1 MSDNTTIRVENLVT
15 GYHTKHGDTVITRDI
30 NASLRSGEL
39 TCLLGPNG
47 AGKSTLLRTLAAFQP
62 PLSGDIYLAERNLKS
77 YTDAQLAKVIGVVLT
92 ERIHLSNMTI
102 EELIG
107 MGRSPY
113 TGFWGKL
120 SPQDRQIVD
129 EAISTVGIEN
139 LHGRMI
145 QTLSDGE
152 RQKVMIAKALV
163 QETPVIF
170 LDEPT
175 AFLDYPSKVEI
186 MQLLQHLSRRQ
197 HKTIFLST
205 HDLEL
210 ALQIADRIWLID
222 KGKELKIGTPEDLSL
237 SGDMSHF
244 FEREGIR
251 FDLDLGLFRIDNVR
265 RYPVKVIG
273 EGRRYNM
280 VQKALARNGY
290 FIDNHLE
297 TTYVIEITPTR
308 YLVNRQ
314 PVETIAELLE
324 ILHNQPL
331 NPIA

>member
-1 MSDNTTIRVENLVT
+1 MSKNITIRIENLVT
-15 GYHTKHGDTVITRDI
+15 GYRTKHGDTVITRDI
-30 NASLRSGEL
+30 NASLRSDEL

-62 PLSGDIYLAERNLKS
+62 PLSGEIYLEQRNLKS
-77 YTDAQLAKVIGVVLT
+77 YTDAELAKVIGVVLT
-92 ERIHLSNMTI
+92 DRIHLSNMTL

-120 SPQDRQIVD
+120 SKKDRQIVD
-129 EAISTVGIEN
+129 EAMATVGIEN

-186 MQLLQHLSRRQ
+186 MQLLQQLSRTK

-237 SGDMSHF
+237 SGDMGHF
-244 FEREGIR
+244 FEREGVK
-251 FDLDLGLFRIDNVR
+251 FDLDLGLFRIDNAR
-265 RYPVKVIG
+265 RYPIRVVG

-280 VQKALARNGY
+280 VLKALSRNGF
-290 FIDNHLE
+290 FIDNQSDAAYEIVISPE
-297 TTYVIEITPTR
+297 T
-308 YLVNRQ
+308 YLINHQTVK
-314 PVETIAELLE
+314 TIAELIE
-324 ILHNQPL
+324 ILHKQPL
-331 NPIA
+331 KNIE

>member
-1 MSDNTTIRVENLVT
+1 MNEKTTIQVQHLVT
-15 GYHTKHGDTVITRDI
+15 GYHTKHGDAVITRDI

-62 PLSGDIYLAERNLKS
+62 PLSGEIYIEQRKLTSYADAE
-77 YTDAQLAKVIGVVLT
+77 LAKVIGVVLT
-92 ERIHLSNMTI
+92 DRIHLSNMTI
-102 EELIG
+102 EELVG

-113 TGFWGKL
+113 TGFWGRL
-120 SPQDRQIVD
+120 SKEDKHKVD
-129 EAISTVGIEN
+129 EAISTVGIER
-139 LHGRMI
+139 LRGRMI

-186 MQLLQHLSRRQ
+186 MQLLQRLSRTQ

-222 KGKELKIGTPEDLSL
+222 KDKALKIGTPEDLSL
-237 SGDMSHF
+237 AGDMGHF
-244 FEREGIR
+244 FEREGVK
-251 FDLDLGLFRIDNVR
+251 FDMDLGLFRIDNLR
-265 RYPVKVIG
+265 RYPIRVKG
-273 EGRRYNM
+273 SGRRYNM

-290 FIDNHLE
+290 FIDNQSE
-297 TTYVIEITPTR
+297 GTSEIEITSDAYRLNQQT
-308 YLVNRQ
+308 VQ
-314 PVETIAELLE
+314 TIAELLE
-324 ILHNQPL
+324 ILPKN
-331 NPIA
+331 IA

>member
-62 PLSGDIYLAERNLKS
+62 PLSGEIHIEQRNLKT
-77 YTDAQLAKVIGVVLT
+77 YTDAELAKVIGVVLT

-102 EELIG
+102 EELVG

-120 SPQDRQIVD
+120 SQNDRQIVD
-129 EAISTVGIEN
+129 EAMTTVGIEN

-163 QETPVIF
+163 QETPIIF

-186 MQLLQHLSRRQ
+186 MQLLQQLSRTK

-222 KGKELKIGTPEDLSL
+222 KEKELKIGTPEDLSL
-237 SGDMSHF
+237 SGDMGHF
-244 FEREGIR
+244 FEREGVK
-251 FDLDLGLFRIDNVR
+251 FDLDLGFFRIDNLR
-265 RYPVKVIG
+265 RYPIRVTG
-273 EGRRYNM
+273 SGRRYNM

-290 FIDNHLE
+290 FIDNQSDAP
-297 TTYVIEITPTR
+297 YQIEITPDA
-308 YLVNRQ
+308 YLINRQ
-314 PVETIAELLE
+314 AVESIAELLE

-331 NPIA
+331 KTIK